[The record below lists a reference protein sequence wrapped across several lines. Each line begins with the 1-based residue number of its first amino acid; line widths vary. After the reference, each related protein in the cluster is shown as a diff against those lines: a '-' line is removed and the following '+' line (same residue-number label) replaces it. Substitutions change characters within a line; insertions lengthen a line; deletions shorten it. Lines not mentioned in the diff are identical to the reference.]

1 MTKRPAKAER
11 FCFVDSR
18 CRAPWASCARDAEG
32 RPGSS
37 GRQNG
42 AGFRKG
48 GQKLCALRTRSA
60 VFHPLDICD
69 LGKRAGG
76 CVGNAGIG
84 VNRAVFGQI
93 FGIPREGSRNRV
105 PASFGPCAAGAR
117 GCGPCAAGARGCR
130 LRVAGRGAAE
140 RRVAGL
146 RGCRPRGGSSHPRD
160 RLETSGKRATGCPYV
175 VLVCANLNKMWCH
188 LWESADGALRDRSH
202 LWTT

>member
-117 GCGPCAAGARGCR
+117 GC
-130 LRVAGRGAAE
+130 
-140 RRVAGL
+140 
-146 RGCRPRGGSSHPRD
+146 RPRGGSSHPRD

-188 LWESADGALRDRSH
+188 LWESADGALGDRSH

>member
-48 GQKLCALRTRSA
+48 GQKLCALRMGSA

-69 LGKRAGG
+69 LGKRASG

-105 PASFGPCAAGAR
+105 PASFGSR
-117 GCGPCAAGARGCR
+117 AAGARGCR
-130 LRVAGRGAAE
+130 LRVVG

-175 VLVCANLNKMWCH
+175 VLVCAYHIKMRCH
-188 LWESADGALRDRSH
+188 LWESADGALGDRSH

>member
-18 CRAPWASCARDAEG
+18 CRAPWEAGASCARDAEG

-48 GQKLCALRTRSA
+48 GQKLCALRMGSA

-69 LGKRAGG
+69 LGKRASG

-105 PASFGPCAAGAR
+105 PASFGS
-117 GCGPCAAGARGCR
+117 
-130 LRVAGRGAAE
+130 RVAGPQNGGSRDCGVAGRVPPGRGAA
-140 RRVAGL
+140 
-146 RGCRPRGGSSHPRD
+146 GCGAVPPIRETVWKL
-160 RLETSGKRATGCPYV
+160 LENVPQAVHMLC
-175 VLVCANLNKMWCH
+175 
-188 LWESADGALRDRSH
+188 
-202 LWTT
+202 

>member
-11 FCFVDSR
+11 FCFVDSC

-48 GQKLCALRTRSA
+48 GQKLCALRMGSA

-69 LGKRAGG
+69 LGKRADG

-105 PASFGPCAAGAR
+105 PASFGSR
-117 GCGPCAAGARGCR
+117 AAGARGCR
-130 LRVAGRGAAE
+130 LRVVG

-188 LWESADGALRDRSH
+188 LWESADGALGDRSH

>member
-1 MTKRPAKAER
+1 MTKRPAEAER

-93 FGIPREGSRNRV
+93 FRIPREGSRNRV
-105 PASFGPCAAGAR
+105 PASFGPR
-117 GCGPCAAGARGCR
+117 AAGARGCR

-146 RGCRPRGGSSHPRD
+146 WAACRRGAGLQAAERFLPSARPFGNFWKTCH
-160 RLETSGKRATGCPYV
+160 RLPICCASMCKPQQDVVSFVGIRRWRAG
-175 VLVCANLNKMWCH
+175 
-188 LWESADGALRDRSH
+188 R
-202 LWTT
+202 